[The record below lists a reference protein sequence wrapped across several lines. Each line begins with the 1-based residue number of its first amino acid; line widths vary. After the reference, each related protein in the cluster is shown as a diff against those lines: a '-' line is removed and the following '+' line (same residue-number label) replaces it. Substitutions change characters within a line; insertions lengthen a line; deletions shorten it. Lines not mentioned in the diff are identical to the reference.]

1 MSNKKRD
8 IPVFEHPII
17 ETHCH
22 LDYLEGEALEQTL
35 ADATAVNVEKIVTIA
50 VSPGN
55 LAKVR
60 ELTKV
65 PHIWGTQGVHPHE
78 AEEFTDATATEILE
92 HGKDEKIV
100 AVGEIGLDYYYDH
113 ADRDVQKKVFERQLE
128 LAVELDKPIVVHTRE
143 ADDDTRAILSNFSA
157 HLKKKGV
164 IHSFTSGLALA
175 EYCLNEGFMLGF
187 NGIITFNRADN
198 VREVLSATPMSQLVV
213 ETDAPYLTPVPF
225 RGRPNAP
232 KYLPFIIEKIA
243 DVKGVSIDDVL
254 QQSYQNAQRLFWS

>member
-35 ADATAVNVEKIVTIA
+35 ADAAAVNVEKIVTIA

>member
-143 ADDDTRAILSNFSA
+143 ADDDIRAILSNFSA